1 MVYSYT
7 PAYYS
12 TLQDSITSLCKTI
25 LPFSFKKRCLPASE
39 LKQSKLQSDNLKW
52 QQDSFHHILN
62 LMGLHKEEIVAE
74 YEVVT
79 FRTNLLEKLIA
90 SPPDHEHPAVLR
102 DKLLFL
108 QELLYAKCISEEE
121 YHSSKRPLLQR
132 LAVQGA
138 EIEARDVIVS
148 GSKESSEEEWSVI
161 DLKDEQSLMNKENV
175 NSKNKSKN
183 IKGASSVF
191 SFVSAYKPGKNK
203 TEKSIFES
211 PSLGMD
217 SKGKQQSSIFMEE
230 VGPPESTKEESSV
243 AEKLKRK
250 PFKSLFQKEQRDGG
264 PEATKKHQWGF
275 EGFKKWKKS
284 ESEDETPSSQATIRT
299 LGEGPDTKLIKKK
312 LHSDGSPSDFFIDKV
327 LGEKIKKELSRIQT
341 ELSTTNP
348 SLQFSNDQMEEISTK
363 LPVDKAELKNYF
375 PKSWCDKYGDVVLE
389 VVKKEFKE
397 HVGDMEIKRSN
408 AREKHS
414 TNSKRWTNT
423 FDEEGEN
430 FHPNLFANHHQDHN
444 NNPFRSSNINPF
456 SHSKWN

>member
-1 MVYSYT
+1 
-7 PAYYS
+7 
-12 TLQDSITSLCKTI
+12 
-25 LPFSFKKRCLPASE
+25 
-39 LKQSKLQSDNLKW
+39 
-52 QQDSFHHILN
+52 
-62 LMGLHKEEIVAE
+62 MGLHKEGIVVE
-74 YEVVT
+74 SEVVS

-90 SPPDHEHPAVLR
+90 SPPDHEHPVVLR

-138 EIEARDVIVS
+138 EIEARDVIVG
-148 GSKESSEEEWSVI
+148 GSKDTKENSEEEWSVI
-161 DLKDEQSLMNKENV
+161 DLKDEQSFKENI

-183 IKGASSVF
+183 IKGSASVF
-191 SFVSAYKPGKNK
+191 GFMSAYKSGNNR

-211 PSLGMD
+211 ASLGMD
-217 SKGKQQSSIFMEE
+217 SKGKQSSILMEE
-230 VGPPESTKEESSV
+230 SGPPEPMKESSGA

-250 PFKSLFQKEQRDGG
+250 PFKSLFQKDQKEGN
-264 PEATKKHQWGF
+264 EAAIKHQWGF
-275 EGFKKWKKS
+275 DGFKKWKKS
-284 ESEDETPSSQATIRT
+284 ESGDETASSQANNTIRT
-299 LGEGPDTKLIKKK
+299 LREGPDTKLIKKK

-327 LGEKIKKELSRIQT
+327 LGEKIKKELSRIQA
-341 ELSTTNP
+341 ELSTTNR

-375 PKSWCDKYGDVVLE
+375 PKSWCEKYGDVVLE

-397 HVGDMEIKRSN
+397 HVGEMENMRSN

-414 TNSKRWTNT
+414 NNRSKRWAT
-423 FDEEGEN
+423 FDEDGEN
-430 FHPNLFANHHQDHN
+430 FHPNLFAHPHQHHSN
-444 NNPFRSSNINPF
+444 NNNINPFGSSTINPF